1 MTNNAIGTLDHRRSC
16 RARVKI
22 PLLIYGNKLQGDPFL
37 EEAHTININAQ
48 GALIAMKTTV
58 APGQRLLLTNETN
71 ERTQECTVLAVRA
84 RQGQEVEDAVAVT
97 FGASA
102 PEFWRKLDAHKSSQ
116 KLPYTKDG
124 PTRSH

>member
-1 MTNNAIGTLDHRRSC
+1 MRSIASWMRRT
-16 RARVKI
+16 RPIEAT
-22 PLLIYGNKLQGDPFL
+22 PFL
-37 EEAHTININAQ
+37 GRLAHSDRGLLDCVPNN
-48 GALIAMKTTV
+48 AMKTTV
-58 APGQRLLLTNETN
+58 APGQRVLLTNETN

-116 KLPYTKDG
+116 KLRYAKDG
-124 PTRSH
+124 PTRSR